1 MGPRRFLLLLA
12 SASASVL
19 VSAAATLAE
28 PRYEIEA
35 ELDPTAGRI
44 EGTIR
49 IAFDRAGNDAQLHL
63 YPNRFREEG
72 SEVDDTTR
80 RYVYPRGIFHP
91 GGITIEAV
99 TASGQPLTHRM
110 TSTEGMPADTLL
122 VVTLPD
128 APGATEIV
136 IAFTTDVPERFGP
149 FGVTEQG
156 FSAVG
161 GWHPY
166 LVARDEDGAWR
177 PAWVP
182 PAAEVHARIRAPS
195 ERVVVLGDTITPRGH
210 GGEVRTS
217 AKAVRNL
224 ALLAPIDAEL
234 VETTSGHT
242 TLHFVEPHEPR
253 AYRVGSDPEPDTRFR
268 NFVGQVLER
277 RPSTLPAP
285 ADLTVAQV
293 PLRWNLTSQSD
304 APIVISDRAMHVHDV
319 LAGFHGAQIAQA
331 VYAALLRPR
340 VIRCE
345 APGERNWIEQ
355 GVAWYLADRFLADTD
370 PDHQSVHDWIRYLDF
385 LAIVDR
391 FESAPKIPFVEAFF
405 ENSITDDELRESVFS
420 YGRVAPPARLSF
432 ARLDRSVGEE
442 PLRAAI
448 EEYLARAD
456 GPCVTFA
463 ETLQATTPQ
472 VPDQVRHELDE
483 ARAPVEPAGPR
494 ARVDPNLRPRRP
506 RSKYQFVLDSA
517 DIDVSSSQFGLGALF
532 VLRERYDYTKDI
544 AFAPY
549 FSERSYGIRLGP
561 RLHFGTRNDPNNYQ
575 HNILAF
581 YQISG
586 LVSGFK
592 DDSRPEL
599 RNTGGIGGFGLRYD
613 YSNVYWFNNPTEK
626 RNLRLFVDGY
636 DSALGGDYSFLR
648 YGARA
653 RGTTKLG
660 SANTV
665 LALELLAGFEEDFS
679 SAGVP
684 IQEQYGLGGSHA
696 IRGISINQ
704 ELARNI
710 GLARVELR
718 RAVYPEF
725 DLNFLDF
732 LAYRRP
738 QVRLF
743 LDTGNVDDSAG
754 RALNP
759 GNWAI
764 GGGVGVNVL
773 YDFMGFF
780 PGSAYLE
787 VATRLDRDQQDIQV
801 LFGSRQAF

>member
-1 MGPRRFLLLLA
+1 MRRLVPFLLLFL
-12 SASASVL
+12 VL
-19 VSAAATLAE
+19 TSAAWAT
-28 PRYEIEA
+28 PRYEIDA
-35 ELDPTAGRI
+35 TVDPDAGQIDGTVRI
-44 EGTIR
+44 TLVPSDDQIR
-49 IAFDRAGNDAQLHL
+49 LHL
-63 YPNRFREEG
+63 YPNRFRVESE
-72 SEVDDTTR
+72 EVDDTTR
-80 RYVYPRGIFHP
+80 RYVYPRAIFDP
-91 GGITIEAV
+91 GGISIESVTIDGHA
-99 TASGQPLTHRM
+99 AQHRLESIHRADIGE
-110 TSTEGMPADTLL
+110 TSPDTQL
-122 VVTLPD
+122 VVDIGARASEPVTL
-128 APGATEIV
+128 E
-136 IAFTTDVPERFGP
+136 IAFHTDVPVRFGP

-156 FSAVG
+156 LAAVG

-166 LVARDEDGAWR
+166 LVARDEEGRWHPDWA
-177 PAWVP
+177 P
-182 PAAEVHARIRAPS
+182 PFAEFHAKVRAPS
-195 ERVVVLGDTITPRGH
+195 ERALVLGNTIFASGH
-210 GGEVRTS
+210 AGEVHAS
-217 AKAVRNL
+217 ALLVRNF
-224 ALLAPIDAEL
+224 ALIAPIDAEI
-234 VETTSGHT
+234 VDATSGST
-242 TLHFVEPHEPR
+242 TLEFIEPHEPR
-253 AYRVGSDPEPDTRFR
+253 AYRVGPDPEPDTRFR
-268 NFVGQVLER
+268 DFVAAVLER
-277 RPSTLPAP
+277 RPDTLEAPAP
-285 ADLTVAQV
+285 LTIAQV
-293 PLRWNLTSQSD
+293 PLRWNLVSQSD
-304 APIVISDRAMHVHDV
+304 APIVVSDRAMHVHDV
-319 LAGFHGAQIAQA
+319 LSGFHGAQVAQA

-340 VIRCE
+340 VVACE
-345 APGERNWIEQ
+345 APGQRNWIQQ
-355 GVAWYLADRFLADTD
+355 GIAWYLADRFLADTD

-405 ENSITDDELRESVFS
+405 ENSITEDELRESLFS
-420 YGRVAPPARLSF
+420 YARVSPPARLSF

-442 PLRAAI
+442 PLHAAI
-448 EEYLARAD
+448 EEYLDRLD

-463 ETLQATTPQ
+463 ETLQASTPQ
-472 VPDQVRHELDE
+472 VPDQVRDELRA
-483 ARAPVEPAGPR
+483 AREPVEPAGPR
-494 ARVDPNLRPRRP
+494 ARVDPNLRPRRE

-549 FSERSYGIRLGP
+549 FHERSYGIRAGP

-575 HNILAF
+575 HNMMLF

-599 RNTGGIGGFGLRYD
+599 RNDGAIGGFGLRYD
-613 YSNVYWFNNPTEK
+613 FSNVYWFNNPTEK

-648 YGARA
+648 FGARV

-660 SANTV
+660 SPNTL
-665 LALELLAGFEEDFS
+665 LALELLAGFEQDFS
-679 SAGVP
+679 SEGVP
-684 IQEQYGLGGSHA
+684 IQEQYGLGGSRA

-718 RAVYPEF
+718 QAVYPEF

-754 RALNP
+754 RAVNP

-764 GGGVGVNVL
+764 GAGVGVNVL

-787 VATRLDRDQQDIQV
+787 VATRLDRDQTDVQV